1 MRIIETNHRQ
11 GVLGC
16 LQEKEKENRL
26 QAEEIGD
33 VMKYYT
39 RRMDSLSDREIQHV
53 SKLYSENYGLYSS
66 ESEINPGERI
76 RYSAGMYRKNYIRD
90 DYYISYAVD
99 MDTLVGFAIYIRKRY
114 SGERT
119 ITWVVQL
126 VVDTEYRGNGV
137 ASRLLQSIW
146 GFSNDYAWGLATT
159 NPCTIKALENATFRK
174 VSARE
179 IHNRLSELK
188 EIFDDVPFAEFSK
201 LDVDD
206 SISRINSHFYVDYS
220 SVVTPERV
228 ESMGLGEIKPGYE
241 WFAFVFSGQPLDDG
255 LVRDKF
261 LPSIR
266 FSENKLMNAYSR
278 MSLDQGWMQGTAN
291 EMDVFLDVYGKAD
304 GTILD
309 LGCGRGRHSIELSQR
324 GYNVHGID
332 FADNN
337 IQIAG
342 ELSSN
347 IDNQPNFDVVNVVSK
362 DNISVLQDK
371 YDAVL
376 ALYDVVGSYPDEESN
391 REIILEAFN
400 HLIDGG
406 LLFLSVMNMEL
417 TSRLIRPDHQGN
429 VAKDPSL
436 LFRLEPIRI
445 MQNTGDVFDPRYM
458 VLDSESGLVYRK
470 EQFVEDG
477 DLSAEYVI
485 RDKRY
490 REKEIVSMLEEVGF
504 HVDEVRRVRA
514 GHFDEALSQDD
525 LKAKELLVIARK
537 R

>member
-1 MRIIETNHRQ
+1 
-11 GVLGC
+11 
-16 LQEKEKENRL
+16 
-26 QAEEIGD
+26 
-33 VMKYYT
+33 
-39 RRMDSLSDREIQHV
+39 
-53 SKLYSENYGLYSS
+53 
-66 ESEINPGERI
+66 
-76 RYSAGMYRKNYIRD
+76 
-90 DYYISYAVD
+90 
-99 MDTLVGFAIYIRKRY
+99 
-114 SGERT
+114 
-119 ITWVVQL
+119 
-126 VVDTEYRGNGV
+126 
-137 ASRLLQSIW
+137 
-146 GFSNDYAWGLATT
+146 
-159 NPCTIKALENATFRK
+159 
-174 VSARE
+174 
-179 IHNRLSELK
+179 
-188 EIFDDVPFAEFSK
+188 
-201 LDVDD
+201 
-206 SISRINSHFYVDYS
+206 SRINSHFYVDYS